1 MKVKEIREK
10 VKYFCVKHYDAVS
23 TVVICGSAIA
33 IAWTYASLGYKI
45 GYRRCFDDYNA
56 LLIAQNPDAF
66 LEVQKAIVT
75 YNQNKK

>member
-1 MKVKEIREK
+1 MKVEEIKEK
-10 VKYFCVKHYDAVS
+10 VKYFCVKHYDAIS
-23 TVVICGSAIA
+23 TAIIVGGSIA
-33 IAWTYASLGYKI
+33 IAAAYANAGYRV